1 MDHHRVLLL
10 PLLVNVVKVEPD
22 GQLEV
27 QLDGG
32 ALVLPLEVILQRDVN
47 LGAVEGSVPLVELL
61 GEANGID

>member
-1 MDHHRVLLL
+1 MFLL
-10 PLLVNVVKVEPD
+10 PLLAHKVQVEPE
-22 GQLEV
+22 QKLEV